1 MCFVPAVKSSAVVL
15 TIYRYRELGL
25 VSAWSRSCKRKVFLF
40 FFLFFFFCLFFFLDM
55 VFNKVQFNQLVIN
68 EYVQLWYQ
76 LLIQI
81 ILYHGNPN

>member
-1 MCFVPAVKSSAVVL
+1 MINTSTVKYL
-15 TIYRYRELGL
+15 KWNPIYTDTENLDL
-25 VSAWSRSCKRKVFLF
+25 VSAWSRSCKRKVF
-40 FFLFFFFCLFFFLDM
+40 FLDM
-55 VFNKVQFNQLVIN
+55 VFNKVQFSQLVIN

>member
-1 MCFVPAVKSSAVVL
+1 MCFVPAVKFSAVVL

-25 VSAWSRSCKRKVFLF
+25 VSAWSRSCKRKVF
-40 FFLFFFFCLFFFLDM
+40 FFFFFFFVVFFLDM

>member
-25 VSAWSRSCKRKVFLF
+25 SVCMVKEK
-40 FFLFFFFCLFFFLDM
+40 FFFFFFFLDM
-55 VFNKVQFNQLVIN
+55 VFNKVQFSQLVIN

>member
-1 MCFVPAVKSSAVVL
+1 MSSCVFC
-15 TIYRYRELGL
+15 T
-25 VSAWSRSCKRKVFLF
+25 SCEIFCCGFDNIQIQRTWTLCLHGPDHVNEK
-40 FFLFFFFCLFFFLDM
+40 FFLFFVLDM
-55 VFNKVQFNQLVIN
+55 VLNKVQFSQLVIN

>member
-25 VSAWSRSCKRKVFLF
+25 SVCMVNEK
-40 FFLFFFFCLFFFLDM
+40 FFFFFFFFLDM
-55 VFNKVQFNQLVIN
+55 VFNKVQFSQLVIN